1 MCTLPP
7 WKLTLIIYAVMYLWV
22 PGDWITFSA
31 TIYNPVSKKCLLCL
45 KEKYFIMYT
54 RGNSSLNKR
63 SEVYNTCRHRTQ
75 SLLSKVKWRGYLF
88 YLIINFLFQ
97 FSFWYR
103 NRNNISSDVRKFV
116 IPEDCNY
123 VVLVIWNKLVES
135 QVYCNKVIS
144 KVCNLF
150 CIWYSEPSFVFQN
163 QNKNIIAK
171 D

>member
-1 MCTLPP
+1 
-7 WKLTLIIYAVMYLWV
+7 MYLWV
-22 PGDWITFSA
+22 QGDWITFSA

-54 RGNSSLNKR
+54 IGNSSLNKR

-144 KVCNLF
+144 KVCNGKLPVSWLSLSQF
-150 CIWYSEPSFVFQN
+150 SPSMFIFWLLPLGRFAPEYQV
-163 QNKNIIAK
+163 
-171 D
+171 DL

>member
-1 MCTLPP
+1 MLSSHI
-7 WKLTLIIYAVMYLWV
+7 WELKDRGLTEGLDFRVKWEIL
-22 PGDWITFSA
+22 DRA

-45 KEKYFIMYT
+45 KENYFIMYT

-135 QVYCNKVIS
+135 QLFCNKVIS
-144 KVCNLF
+144 KVC
-150 CIWYSEPSFVFQN
+150 
-163 QNKNIIAK
+163 IIEFRYHFIPK
-171 D
+171 QLNRN